1 MVKRNKQG
9 GKLTHVVLYSL
20 RRYFFSGLAVIFPLF
35 ITIYIIIVVFRF
47 GDKLAGAPINS
58 FLESNYGYRIPGL
71 GLLILLLFI
80 IAAGIFSSHFL
91 GKKILPFFERMLM
104 RIPFIASLYPS
115 AKQLSDFLFKADKRK
130 EFKKVVLVPYPVKGS
145 YSIGFITNE
154 GLRVVSENGAEQL
167 VTVLVPLAPAP
178 FSGVLL
184 FLPKKEIKLLDI
196 SIDEAIK
203 LIVSGGVVAPS
214 TQEIGLTGEAG

>member
-1 MVKRNKQG
+1 MTKDERNQR
-9 GKLTHVVLYSL
+9 LSYNILSAL

-35 ITIYIIIVVFRF
+35 ITIYIIVVIFHF
-47 GDKLAGAPINS
+47 GDRLAGAPINS

-71 GLLILLLFI
+71 GLLILLLLI

-91 GKKILPFFERMLM
+91 GKKILPFFERMFM
-104 RIPFIASLYPS
+104 KIPFVASLYPS

-130 EFKKVVLVPYPVKGS
+130 QFKKVVLVPYPVKSS
-145 YSIGFITNE
+145 YSIGFVTNE
-154 GLRVVSENGAEQL
+154 ALKIIEEDNKEKL
-167 VTVLVPLAPAP
+167 ITVLVPLAPAP

-184 FLPKKEIKLLDI
+184 FLPKEDIKLLDI

-203 LIVSGGVVAPS
+203 LIVSGGVVGPS
-214 TQEIGLTGEAG
+214 NETIETGGIK